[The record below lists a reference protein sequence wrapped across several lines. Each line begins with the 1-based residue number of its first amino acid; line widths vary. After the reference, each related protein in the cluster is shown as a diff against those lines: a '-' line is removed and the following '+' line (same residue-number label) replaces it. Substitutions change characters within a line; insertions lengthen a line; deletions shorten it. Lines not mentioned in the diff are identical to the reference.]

1 MLSEEE
7 SNANVERLLGH
18 WRRDPADEPVAHVS
32 ATPAPRQLC
41 LPGFRDRAP
50 LEPAV
55 SPRIAPFGSEVGGS
69 RAEGG
74 EGVGPGERHTRAV
87 PPRREACNGYRA
99 ARRGFNATSVAIR

>member
-7 SNANVERLLGH
+7 SNAKVERPLGH

-55 SPRIAPFGSEVGGS
+55 FPRIARWALRCSSPQ
-69 RAEGG
+69 A
-74 EGVGPGERHTRAV
+74 AV
-87 PPRREACNGYRA
+87 WC
-99 ARRGFNATSVAIR
+99 